1 MEIQLDSY
9 GNVVLSKKDSIRLI
23 CREDCVRVEQRFMVE
38 FDEIFVEQYILFRQ
52 KNVQPYIL
60 QSFWTL
66 VDKFWKW
73 SCVNFIRT
81 PKKRSSSDWV
91 EKVQNSMVQQKG
103 LICTKFKNPIKD

>member
-60 QSFWTL
+60 QSF
-66 VDKFWKW
+66 
-73 SCVNFIRT
+73 
-81 PKKRSSSDWV
+81 
-91 EKVQNSMVQQKG
+91 
-103 LICTKFKNPIKD
+103 